1 MRVALEVAVKAGI
14 ASEMQLELPLAL
26 WLPAGACR
34 VCKNWG
40 AGWPEGTEEAMDVD
54 QRTRG

>member
-14 ASEMQLELPLAL
+14 SSEMQLGLPWAL
-26 WLPAGACR
+26 WLPAEACR

-40 AGWPEGTEEAMDVD
+40 AGQPEGAEGDMDVD
-54 QRTRG
+54 RRA